1 MLPGGDAIFW
11 VYLAAVA
18 VTVIFAAT
26 VIALIVVTQRRQ
38 IEQSRRFSQ
47 GLVEAQESE
56 RARIASELHDDI
68 IQRVVLI
75 GGEVA
80 GLERA
85 LAGPPEQV
93 ALRIEGL
100 REELHDL
107 AEEIRAV
114 ARRAHP
120 SVLGH
125 LGLVPAL
132 EALGRELGEAEGL
145 SVTVVSR
152 VDNGLDDLGAA
163 AALSLYRVAQEG
175 LRNVARHAGVTEA
188 VVDLVRES
196 GGIALTVADRG
207 RGFDP
212 AGATRRGLGLLSMA
226 ERLRAV
232 QGRLAV
238 DSPPGRGT
246 RLVAWVPAEGSAR

>member
-1 MLPGGDAIFW
+1 MNPPGETIFW
-11 VYLAAVA
+11 VYLAAVVVTLIFG
-18 VTVIFAAT
+18 VTV
-26 VIALIVVTQRRQ
+26 VGLIVATQRKQ
-38 IEQSRRFSQ
+38 AEQSRRFSQ
-47 GLVEAQESE
+47 GLVAAQESE

-68 IQRVVLI
+68 IQRVALI

-85 LAGPPEQV
+85 IPAPPEQV
-93 ALRIEGL
+93 TLRIDGL

-107 AEEIRAV
+107 AAEIRAM

-120 SVLGH
+120 SVLAH

-145 SVTVVSR
+145 TVTVMTR
-152 VDNGLDDLGAA
+152 VEGGVDDLAPA

-175 LRNVARHAGVTEA
+175 LRNVARHAGVREA
-188 VVDLVRES
+188 VIELGRDAAGLL
-196 GGIALTVADRG
+196 LTVTDRG
-207 RGFDP
+207 QGFDP
-212 AGATRRGLGLLSMA
+212 AATAGRGLGLLSLA

-232 QGRLAV
+232 QGRLSV
-238 DSPPGRGT
+238 ESPSGKGT
-246 RLVAWVPAEGSAR
+246 RLVAWVPAERGNR